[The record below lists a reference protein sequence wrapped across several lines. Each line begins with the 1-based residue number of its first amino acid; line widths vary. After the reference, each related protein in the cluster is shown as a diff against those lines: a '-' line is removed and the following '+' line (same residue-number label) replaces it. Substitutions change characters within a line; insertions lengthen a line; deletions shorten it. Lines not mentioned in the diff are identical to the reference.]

1 MGTTGRSFDILEQQQ
16 IQEYIKIRF
25 IIGHTLT

>member
-1 MGTTGRSFDILEQQQ
+1 MGTNGRSFDILEQQ